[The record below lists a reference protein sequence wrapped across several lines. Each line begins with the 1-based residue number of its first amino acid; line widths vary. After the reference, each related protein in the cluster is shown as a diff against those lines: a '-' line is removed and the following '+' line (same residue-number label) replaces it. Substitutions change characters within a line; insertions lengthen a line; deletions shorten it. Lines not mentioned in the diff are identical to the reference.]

1 MGRKLAKTKIPRHRI
16 SEEELAA
23 GLRKTLEGKYG
34 KVLEAA
40 KRKWER
46 EFGAKKVPSDA
57 SVTVRV
63 SDAPPKRRGLPRKR
77 KRGK

>member
-1 MGRKLAKTKIPRHRI
+1 MGRKLAKTKIPQHRI
-16 SEEELAA
+16 SKEELAA

-46 EFGAKKVPSDA
+46 EFGAKEEPSDA
-57 SVTVRV
+57 SVNVRI
-63 SDAPPKRRGLPRKR
+63 SGAPQKHRPLVRRAGRDK
-77 KRGK
+77 